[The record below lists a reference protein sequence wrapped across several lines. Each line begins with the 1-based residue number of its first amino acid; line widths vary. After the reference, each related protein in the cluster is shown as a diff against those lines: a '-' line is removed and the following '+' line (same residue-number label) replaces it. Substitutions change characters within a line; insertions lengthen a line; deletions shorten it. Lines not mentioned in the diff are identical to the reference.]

1 MENVQIIELYKKGYS
16 IDYII
21 NEYYKSQ
28 VESNKFINLQT
39 RRIILIE
46 KHVNKRD
53 VRGEVYKIIYSYLS
67 KKDRPI

>member
-1 MENVQIIELYKKGYS
+1 MENGQIIELYKKGYS

-28 VESNKFINLQT
+28 VKSNKLINLQT

-46 KHVNKRD
+46 KHVNKSD

>member
-1 MENVQIIELYKKGYS
+1 MENGQIIELYKKGYS

-28 VESNKFINLQT
+28 VKSNKLINLQT

-46 KHVNKRD
+46 KYVNKSD